1 MAMRYCSV
9 SNKSLRGDND
19 RFERREITHALMI
32 YFKRKP
38 IDDVTM
44 EENDYLTLARSIAEN
59 RQEQFLRFA
68 FMQMLRKQ
76 A

>member
-1 MAMRYCSV
+1 
-9 SNKSLRGDND
+9 
-19 RFERREITHALMI
+19 MI

-38 IDDVTM
+38 INDVTM
-44 EENDYLTLARSIAEN
+44 EEKDYLTLARSIAEN

-68 FMQMLRKQ
+68 FLQFVKGH